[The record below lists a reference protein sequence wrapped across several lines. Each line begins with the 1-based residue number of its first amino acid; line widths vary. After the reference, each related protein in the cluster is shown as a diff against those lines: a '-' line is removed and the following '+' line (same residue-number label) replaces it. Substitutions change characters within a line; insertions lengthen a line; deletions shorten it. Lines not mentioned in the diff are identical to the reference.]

1 MFTNFPYTINKFFF
15 IFFFNDTATTE
26 IYTLSLH
33 DALPITFV
41 TPTIVHFGAALA
53 LAAYLSM
60 PHQSVPT
67 LSAGVGVVGLG
78 GLSYGG
84 LVAARLRRQGSRYV
98 PVREDW
104 IWNAILPTSAYGA
117 LTASA
122 VLMWHRPL
130 ECLYVVGAMSLLLLF
145 IGIRNAWDI
154 AVWMTLHKEPDTK

>member
-1 MFTNFPYTINKFFF
+1 
-15 IFFFNDTATTE
+15 
-26 IYTLSLH
+26 
-33 DALPITFV
+33 
-41 TPTIVHFGAALA
+41 FGAALA

-67 LSAGVGVVGLG
+67 LSAGVGLVGLG

-104 IWNAILPTSAYGA
+104 IWNAILPMSAYGG

-122 VLMWHRPL
+122 GLLWHRLRAAAPGRSGSVRL
-130 ECLYVVGAMSLLLLF
+130 KLGQRFAVGMLVWAAACGAAVGAAQAETDASFLLTATPKDFAAYFPSYLANGYLST
-145 IGIRNAWDI
+145 
-154 AVWMTLHKEPDTK
+154 MTGPRGTEGDL